1 MGDGELASLTF
12 NGESFAGA
20 ISFDVADH
28 KMEAQIAG
36 EVAKEQMEGRI
47 SLENTPELSFIGSK
61 TKRAEAHQ
69 APN

>member
-1 MGDGELASLTF
+1 MGNGELSSLTF
-12 NGESFAGA
+12 DGESFAGT
-20 ISFDVADH
+20 ISFDVAGH

-36 EVAKEQMEGRI
+36 EVADEQIEGRI
-47 SLENTPELSFIGSK
+47 SLENTPELSFTGSK